1 MPGIH
6 GCLCKLVRVHLPQTL
21 VPLRLLEPD
30 SLLREFRGLTLV
42 FPVGVGVDVLLH
54 AALRVD
60 QLKPVQRRNRRIHPP
75 CLDQGTHV
83 SEEQGG
89 EQTADMRPVRV
100 GIGHEDDLPIAG
112 RIHLEGTPGACAD
125 HLDDGG
131 AFSILEHVADRGLLH
146 VQNLAADRQQRLELG
161 VAGVLGGAER
171 RVPLDDEQ
179 LAQVAVSASAVFQF
193 RGQCR

>member
-1 MPGIH
+1 MSDRPNIIWSNEN
-6 GCLCKLVRVHLPQTL
+6 LDYEDWR
-21 VPLRLLEPD
+21 D
-30 SLLREFRGLTLV
+30 SLAEDYPDLTEAERE
-42 FPVGVGVDVLLH
+42 
-54 AALRVD
+54 ALMYE
-60 QLKPVQRRNRRIHPP
+60 L
-75 CLDQGTHV
+75 
-83 SEEQGG
+83 S
-89 EQTADMRPVRV
+89 
-100 GIGHEDDLPIAG
+100 
-112 RIHLEGTPGACAD
+112 AD

-161 VAGVLGGAER
+161 IAGCVRSAER